1 MLKTA
6 IINVRIDPQLKE
18 RAEKMLKKTGLTA
31 AEAIRLFYTQ
41 VCLHQGLPFE
51 IKVPNKQTKKAM
63 QDARAGRT
71 HKIKD
76 IDDFFEEFK

>member
-6 IINVRIDPQLKE
+6 IINARIDPELKE
-18 RAEKMLKKTGLTA
+18 KAEKVLKKTGLTG

-41 VCLHQGLPFE
+41 ICLHEGLPFE
-51 IKVPNKQTKKAM
+51 VKIPNKKTKKAM

-76 IDDFFEEFK
+76 INDFFEGLK